1 MKKKMLPLNISLLI
15 PTPESLRL
23 VPQVKSL
30 GIMDGPGGS
39 FDDEGLF
46 STTIFGRVGDPLRDK
61 TFAHIDLRLP
71 VLHPIIFRVLS
82 KMRSF
87 FIDIMAGKE
96 YATFSQ
102 AKGTFE
108 RANEVTGRTGYTF
121 FMEYWEQLRFEKGDS
136 STRNVQIEL
145 IERYRGKATFSHLL
159 VLPAGLRDVE
169 VDAAGRVTVG
179 EINDLYQKCLIQGRN
194 FPERITRGDDLS
206 IYDRTRYATQCT
218 VVAIYEY
225 LETLIKGKGG
235 MIQAKW
241 ASRKVFNGTR
251 NVISSLDVTAVDLDA
266 PNRPKFNDAVVGLY
280 QAASAV
286 LPKTIYNLRVN
297 LLESIFASSSN
308 SIKLI
313 DKKTLQLKW
322 VDVTNETMDR
332 WSTEEGLEGVVD
344 ELSVIEKRHRPVEI
358 EGHYLALVYVDDKG
372 NFKIFRDLD
381 DFPEQLDRKF
391 VRPIS
396 YVEMIYLAGLSMW
409 EDTAAFVTR
418 YPVENFNS
426 SSPVMQYVKTTV
438 PGELRYGMGDN
449 WERDE
454 SIVAKEY
461 PKLSGDS
468 VPQYHDSTSIP
479 PARLTAKGAD
489 FDGDTM
495 SYNATYS
502 DEAVAEA
509 KKYFTK
515 RRAYIQAGGGMS
527 FGIDIHT
534 VNLTLLY
541 ITGNP
546 KPRVAHALPTA

>member
-15 PTPESLRL
+15 PTLDQLKL

-39 FDDEGLF
+39 FDEEGLF
-46 STTIFGRVGDPLRDK
+46 STSIFGRVGDPMRDK
-61 TFAHIDLRLP
+61 TFGHIDLRLP

-87 FIDIMAGKE
+87 FIDVMAGRE
-96 YATFSQ
+96 YAVFSQ

-108 RANEVTGRTGYTF
+108 RASEVDGKTGFTF
-121 FMEYWEQLRFEKGDS
+121 FMDHWQELRFEKGDS
-136 STRNVQIEL
+136 TTRNVQIDL
-145 IERYRGKATFSHLL
+145 IERYRNNAMYSHLL

-169 VDAAGRVTVG
+169 VDAVGRVTVS
-179 EINDLYQKCLIQGRN
+179 EINDLYQRCLIQGRN
-194 FPERITRGDDLS
+194 FPERIARGDDLS
-206 IYDRTRYATQCT
+206 IYDRTRFATQQT
-218 VVAIYEY
+218 VVAIYEH

-266 PNRPKFNDAVVGLY
+266 PNRPKFNDSVIGLY
-280 QAASAV
+280 QAASAS
-286 LPKTIYNLRVN
+286 LPKTIYYLRTN
-297 LLESIFASSSN
+297 LLEPIFATASN
-308 SIKLI
+308 AIQLI
-313 DKKTLQLKW
+313 NKKTLALEW
-322 VDVTNETMDR
+322 VNVTNETMDR
-332 WSTEEGLEGVVD
+332 WSTEEGLESVVD

-358 EGHYLALVYVDDKG
+358 EGFYIALIYVDDKG
-372 NFKIFRDLD
+372 TFKIFRDIHDL
-381 DFPEQLDRKF
+381 PEGLNRKF

-396 YVEMIYLAGLSMW
+396 YVEMIYLAGLDMW
-409 EDTAAFVTR
+409 ENTAAFVTR

-438 PGELRYGMGDN
+438 PGELRYGLDAQ
-449 WERDE
+449 WQRDE
-454 SIVAKEY
+454 SIVAKEF
-461 PKLSGDS
+461 PRLLADRL
-468 VPQYHDSTSIP
+468 PQYHDSISIP

-502 DEAVAEA
+502 DEAIAEA
-509 KKYFTK
+509 KRYFTK

-541 ITGNP
+541 ITGKP
-546 KPRVAHALPTA
+546 KPRVAHAL

>member
-1 MKKKMLPLNISLLI
+1 VKKKLLPLNISLLI
-15 PTPESLRL
+15 PTPDMLRL

-39 FDDEGLF
+39 FDEEGLF
-46 STTIFGRVGDPLRDK
+46 STSIFGRVGDPLRDK
-61 TFAHIDLRLP
+61 TFGHIDLRLP
-71 VLHPIIFRVLS
+71 VLHPIIFRVLT
-82 KMRSF
+82 KMKSF
-87 FIDIMAGKE
+87 YVDIMAGKE
-96 YATFSQ
+96 YAIFNTV
-102 AKGTFE
+102 KGTFE
-108 RANEVTGRTGYTF
+108 RSNEIEGKTGYSF
-121 FMEYWEQLRFEKGDS
+121 FMDNWEALQFEKGDS

-145 IERYRGKATFSHLL
+145 IERYRTKATFSQLL

-194 FPERITRGDDLS
+194 FPERINRGDDLS
-206 IYDRTRYATQCT
+206 IYDRTRYAMQFT

-286 LPKTIYNLRVN
+286 LPKTVYHLRTS
-297 LLESIFASSSN
+297 LLDQIFATATN
-308 SIKLI
+308 NIQLI
-313 DKKTLQLKW
+313 NKKTLQLEW
-322 VDVTNETMDR
+322 VGVTNETMDR
-332 WSTEEGLEGVVD
+332 WSTEEGLEAVVD
-344 ELSVIEKRHRPVEI
+344 ELSVIDKRHRPVEI
-358 EGHYLALVYVDDKG
+358 EGYYLALIYVDDQG
-372 NFKIFRDLD
+372 NFKVFRDIDELPD
-381 DFPEQLDRKF
+381 NFNREF
-391 VRPIS
+391 VRPLS

-438 PGELRYGMGDN
+438 PGELRYGLDDG
-449 WERDE
+449 WSRDE
-454 SIVAKEY
+454 SVVAKEF
-461 PKLSGDS
+461 PRLGGDS
-468 VPQYHDSTSIP
+468 LPQYHDSTSIP

-541 ITGNP
+541 ITGKP
-546 KPRVAHALPTA
+546 KPRVAHAL

>member
-15 PTPESLRL
+15 PTADQLKL

-39 FDDEGLF
+39 FDEEGLF
-46 STTIFGRVGDPLRDK
+46 STSIFGRVGDPRRDM
-61 TFAHIDLRLP
+61 TFGHIDLRLP
-71 VLHPIIFRVLS
+71 VLHPIIFRVLT

-87 FIDIMAGKE
+87 YIDIMAGKE
-96 YATFSQ
+96 YAIFSQ

-108 RANEVTGRTGYTF
+108 RASEVDGKTGFTF
-121 FMEYWEQLRFEKGDS
+121 FMSHWHDMRFEKGDS

-145 IERYRGKATFSHLL
+145 IERYRNNAMYSKLL

-179 EINDLYQKCLIQGRN
+179 EINDMYQRCIIQGRN
-194 FPERITRGDDLS
+194 FPERINPSDDLS
-206 IYDRTRYATQCT
+206 IYDRTRYATQMT
-218 VVAIYEY
+218 VVQIYEH

-280 QAASAV
+280 QAAAAS

-297 LLESIFASSSN
+297 LLESIFNTASN
-308 SIKLI
+308 SVQLINKETLKLE
-313 DKKTLQLKW
+313 W
-322 VDVTNETMDR
+322 VDCTNETMDR
-332 WSTEEGLEGVVD
+332 WSTEEGLEGVVN
-344 ELSVIEKRHRPVEI
+344 ELAVIAKRHRPVEV
-358 EGHYLALVYVDDKG
+358 EGHYIALIYVDTAG
-372 NFKIFRDLD
+372 NFKIFRDLSD
-381 DFPEQLDRKF
+381 LPEDFDRKL
-391 VRPIS
+391 VHPLS
-396 YVEMIYLAGLSMW
+396 YVEMIYLACLDMW
-409 EDTAAFVTR
+409 ENTAAFVTR

-438 PGELRYGMGDN
+438 PGELRYGLDHN
-449 WERDE
+449 WQRDE
-454 SIVAKEY
+454 SIIAKEF
-461 PKLSGDS
+461 PKLNGNG

-502 DEAVAEA
+502 DEAIAEA
-509 KKYFTK
+509 KRYFTK

-534 VNLTLLY
+534 VNMTLLY
-541 ITGNP
+541 ITG
-546 KPRVAHALPTA
+546 KPRPRVTHAL